1 MIKVKRMLP
10 LSLLV
15 VAFTLVIGIGSAS
28 ASLVDAVLNVTAD
41 NVIAIWLND
50 SPTALSPGANAG
62 NWQIADTYNISLNWL
77 GFNYLTFLVNND
89 GYNSAQNPAGLLAS
103 ISLVDSSQHFAETG
117 TNTILSTS
125 ADYWSITP
133 GLVDSVTPTSWA
145 SNDYGTYGGATDVWW
160 KANGYSPVSG
170 IDGQAE
176 WIWTANNLVT
186 GGDNRGFISVNMTP
200 VPEPSSM
207 MLLGFGL
214 LGMAGFA
221 RRKFSSK

>member
-1 MIKVKRMLP
+1 MRKVKRILP

-41 NVIAIWLND
+41 NIVGIWLNGSSLD
-50 SPTALSPGANAG
+50 SGANAG
-62 NWQIADTYNISLNWL
+62 TWQVADTYNISLNWL
-77 GFNYLTFLVNND
+77 ESNYLNFLVEND
-89 GYNSAQNPAGLLAS
+89 GPNSAQNPAGLLAS
-103 ISLVDSSQHFAETG
+103 VSLVDSSQHFAETG

-125 ADYWSITP
+125 ADYWRILSY
-133 GLVDSVTPTSWA
+133 GSATPTSWA
-145 SNDYGTYGGATDVWW
+145 FNDYGTYGGTTPIWW
-160 KANGYSPVSG
+160 NAAGTVSG

-176 WIWTANNLVT
+176 WLWTDKNLAP
-186 GGDNRGFISVNMTP
+186 GGHDVAFFSVNMTP

-214 LGMAGFA
+214 LGMVGYA
-221 RRKFSSK
+221 RRKFTAK